1 MKLWERVLETRLRR
15 ETQVTENQ
23 FGFVPGRST
32 TEAIH
37 ILRRLMERYREKKRY
52 LHMVFIDMEKAYDSV
67 PRLVIWDSLERRS
80 IPWRYIELIR
90 DTYAGA
96 KTSVRAP
103 VGETGSFLVE
113 VGLHQGSALSPFLF
127 AVILDEL
134 SKSIQQDIPWCML
147 FTDDIVLVAEN
158 EEDLNA
164 RLEEWRLALESKGLR
179 ISRSKTE
186 YLYCNFSGS
195 IEEENY
201 VTIGDQEVPK
211 TTKFKYLGSFVQ
223 SDGDIDGDVAHRV
236 QAGWKKWRVA
246 TTILC
251 DKRFPEKLK
260 GKFYRVAVRPAMMY
274 GSDCWPIKKTHAR
287 KLESAEMRM
296 LRWMCGHTRL
306 DRIRNK
312 AIRERLEIA
321 CISDKVREG
330 RLRWFGHE
338 RRRNLLAP
346 VRRVESLIVEGKMSR
361 GRPRLTWEEQ
371 IRHDLSELHLSEDKI
386 SDRTSWRRRIK
397 VRDF

>member
-1 MKLWERVLETRLRR
+1 MPR
-15 ETQVTENQ
+15 
-23 FGFVPGRST
+23 RST

-37 ILRRLMERYREKKRY
+37 ILRRLMERYREKKRD
-52 LHMVFIDMEKAYDSV
+52 LHMVFIDLEKAYDSV
-67 PRLVIWDSLERRS
+67 PRQVIWDSLERRS

-103 VGETGSFLVE
+103 VGEMDSFPVE

-134 SKSIQQDIPWCML
+134 ASGR
-147 FTDDIVLVAEN
+147 N
-158 EEDLNA
+158 EDNINA
-164 RLEEWRLALESKGLR
+164 RLEEWRLALERKGLR

-186 YLYCNFSGS
+186 YLYYNFSGS
-195 IEEENY
+195 ISEENQ

-223 SDGDIDGDVAHRV
+223 SDGDIDSDVAHRV
-236 QAGWKKWRVA
+236 QAGWKKWRAA

-260 GKFYRVAVRPAMMY
+260 GKFYRVTVRPAMMY
-274 GSDCWPIKKTHAR
+274 GSDCWPIKKTQAR

-296 LRWMCGHTRL
+296 LRWMNEV
-306 DRIRNK
+306 IRK
-312 AIRERLEIA
+312 RLEIA

-330 RLRWFGHE
+330 RLRWFGHV

-346 VRRVESLIVEGKMSR
+346 VRRVESLIVEGKRSR
-361 GRPRLTWEEQ
+361 GRPRLTWDEQ
-371 IRHDLSELHLSEDKI
+371 IRHDLSELHLSEDMI
-386 SDRTSWRRRIK
+386 SDRSSWRHRIK
-397 VRDF
+397 ARDF